1 MSRRYLS
8 VLLATLAI
16 ASLSASAGDVRQ
28 TRRDAESMKQKVAA
42 INEFGERP
50 GKLPRR
56 TLISE
61 SEVNAY
67 LALEARDQIPVG
79 VVDPAI
85 AILGTG
91 RLSGHAVVDLDVVR
105 KQHKATSMFDP
116 MTFLGGR
123 VVLTASGV
131 LTTGNGVGHF
141 LLEEATIGSVPIPKL
156 LLQEIL
162 SYYSRTP
169 DKPGGIGLDDPF
181 SLPARIREIRVQQ
194 RGQAVVVQ

>member
-8 VLLATLAI
+8 LLLAAFAI
-16 ASLSASAGDVRQ
+16 ASLSASGDTRQ
-28 TRRDAESMKQKVAA
+28 ARRDAESMKQKVAA
-42 INEFGERP
+42 INEFAERP

-67 LALEARDQIPVG
+67 LALEAREQIPVG
-79 VVDPAI
+79 VVDPSI

-105 KQHKATSMFDP
+105 KQHKATSLFDP

-123 VVLTASGV
+123 VMLTASGV
-131 LTTGNGVGHF
+131 LTTSNGVGHF
-141 LLEEATIGSVPIPKL
+141 VLEEAAIGSVPVPKL

-162 SYYSRTP
+162 GYYSRTP